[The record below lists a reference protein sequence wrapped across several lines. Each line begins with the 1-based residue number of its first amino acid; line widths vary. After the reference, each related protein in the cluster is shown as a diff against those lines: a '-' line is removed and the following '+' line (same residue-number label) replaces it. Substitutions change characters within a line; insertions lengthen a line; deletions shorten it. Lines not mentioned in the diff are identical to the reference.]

1 MHMQHGKAIR
11 LVKTARG
18 QLDGVIKMM
27 EEDQYCIDISNQI
40 LAAIAILKKTNQE
53 LITEH
58 IKHCV
63 KDASNDEA
71 VFKQKMEEI
80 ENVLE
85 RMGK

>member
-1 MHMQHGKAIR
+1 MHMSHKKAVR

-18 QLDGVIKMM
+18 QLDGVIKMI

-53 LITEH
+53 LIMEH
-58 IKHCV
+58 LKHCV
-63 KDASNDEA
+63 RDASGDEE
-71 VFKQKMEEI
+71 VFKQKMDEI
-80 ENVLE
+80 ENVME